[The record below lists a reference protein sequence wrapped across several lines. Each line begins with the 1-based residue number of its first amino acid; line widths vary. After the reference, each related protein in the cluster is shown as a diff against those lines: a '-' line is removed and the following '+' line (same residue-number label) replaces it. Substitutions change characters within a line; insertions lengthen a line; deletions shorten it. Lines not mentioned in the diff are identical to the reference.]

1 MIKVKSQVFINIM
14 LNAWVNNNFNELKI
28 ICQKVSK
35 LNYCDDLLQ
44 TCVLQFLT
52 NKKIETV
59 PDNQKLFFFTKIV
72 SNNYNS
78 TTSPYYKDYHK
89 FKFNELK
96 DVDIVD
102 TNYEPQVIDL
112 NWVNNE
118 ISELKKTQ
126 WYYARLFELYLE
138 ENASLTRLSKR
149 TQIPLNSVSRDI
161 KKVRKILNDK
171 RKKL

>member
-1 MIKVKSQVFINIM
+1 M
-14 LNAWVNNNFNELKI
+14 LNTWVNNNFNELKT

-44 TCVLQFLT
+44 TCILQFLT
-52 NKKIETV
+52 NKKIESV
-59 PDNQKLFFFTKIV
+59 ADNQKLFFFTKIV
-72 SNNYNS
+72 SNNYYS

-96 DVDIVD
+96 DIDIID
-102 TNYEPQVIDL
+102 TNYEPPVIDL
-112 NWVNNE
+112 NWVQNE
-118 ISELKKTQ
+118 LNELKKTQ